1 MTLKKNKDWSDDLAM
16 LEALLPNSKQ
26 NLRRI
31 SAMMDGGECPKIAVF
46 GKYNH
51 GKSTLLNALV
61 GKEVF
66 KVADKRETTE
76 VSEFHHDGVIWIDT
90 PGLDADVHGVDDKR
104 AMTAALESADI
115 LCLVHNVKAG
125 QLDRSEMKLYRN
137 LMKQDRN
144 YRGKLILVLSQIDQ
158 VAPENLEEVVSEIHR
173 QFPDMQISR
182 VSSLRY
188 ARGIKEGK
196 DGFIKAS
203 GMIEFLEFLE
213 NLKNNIGDTRRK
225 EGLRLVRKARVELKE
240 MINHRNA
247 DLESAVVNLEKHER
261 EFWSDFDA
269 ARKKIMKR
277 TEDLG
282 LV

>member
-16 LEALLPNSKQ
+16 LEALLPSSKQ

-31 SAMMDGGECPKIAVF
+31 SAMMEGGECPKIAAF

-76 VSEFHHDGVIWIDT
+76 VSEFNHDSVIWIDT
-90 PGLDADVHGVDDKR
+90 PGLDADVQGVDDKR

-125 QLDRSEMKLYRN
+125 ELDRSEMQLYRK

-144 YRGKLILVLSQIDQ
+144 YSGKMMLVLSQIDQ
-158 VAPENLEEVVSEIHR
+158 VTPENLEDVENEIRR
-173 QFPDMQISR
+173 QLPDLQIFS

-188 ARGIKEGK
+188 TRGIQEGK

-203 GMIEFLEFLE
+203 GMKEFLEFLE
-213 NLKNNIGDTRRK
+213 ELKNNIGDTRRR

-247 DLESAVVNLEKHER
+247 DLESAVVNLEKHEKD
-261 EFWSDFDA
+261 FWSDFDV